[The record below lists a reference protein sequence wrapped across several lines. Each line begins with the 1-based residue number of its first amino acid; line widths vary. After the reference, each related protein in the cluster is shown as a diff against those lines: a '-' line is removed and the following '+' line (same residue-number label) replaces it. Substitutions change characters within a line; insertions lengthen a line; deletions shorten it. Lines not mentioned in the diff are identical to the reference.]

1 MKGRSVD
8 KHDDDIVICCAVRT
22 AFTKSKKGGLKDTQP
37 ELLVKHI
44 LESIV
49 LRTKIDKSKIEDV
62 VFGNVLQPGA
72 GMY

>member
-1 MKGRSVD
+1 M
-8 KHDDDIVICCAVRT
+8 
-22 AFTKSKKGGLKDTQP
+22 KDTQP